1 MTTTQRPILTR
12 AQAAALWRLIC
23 RRRVGCPCPKKAT
36 P

>member
-23 RRRVGCPCPKKAT
+23 RRRAGLKTT